1 MQPEEPRRRRRR
13 TDGACGRDVTI
24 ARTDRRCE
32 WCAQLNSA
40 SGSAKQRA
48 AYYIQYATREPRGK
62 DMRDFADRTQGC
74 FASERVCVCLCVCG
88 VCACVRVR
96 VRVRVPECMRQCDVN
111 ARAFG
116 GGGDDGSKHEE
127 GGVVPPLLRVNG
139 TLEWEIKYSAE
150 PFLLAAFETPG
161 LVPVDGTESWP

>member
-1 MQPEEPRRRRRR
+1 VQPEEPRRRRRR

-88 VCACVRVR
+88 VCACVRVG
-96 VRVRVPECMRQCDVN
+96 VGVRVPECMRQCGVN

-116 GGGDDGSKHEE
+116 GGGDDGS
-127 GGVVPPLLRVNG
+127 NG

-150 PFLLAAFETPG
+150 PFLFAAFETPG
-161 LVPVDGTESWP
+161 LVPVDGTVESWP